1 MNRMRA
7 GPYRRFARRYHRPT
21 PPNHPQNDH
30 RSLAKEGLLRRPP
43 DFVAKSPTPS
53 YEVIERA
60 CEASALATEL
70 IAPI

>member
-21 PPNHPQNDH
+21 APNRPPDNG
-30 RSLAKEGLLRRPP
+30 RSLEKGGLLLPHP

-60 CEASALATEL
+60 CEASALAN
-70 IAPI
+70 